1 MKYLDNPI
9 CNFTPLFKI
18 DYNIRKNL
26 ITCCFFK
33 RQLNDNYY
41 KDFSRY
47 ITGLESMYHNVIK
60 YVRSYSI
67 RLFIDNSIYKD
78 KDIMNKLDK
87 LYKLEIVLYDCPK
100 YKIDNDHHQGLF
112 GTIIRF
118 FPMFDFPNNDAN
130 KIILSDIDD
139 FAFRKYFDIFKTV
152 DYKINDLYLLK
163 FSNAGRMFK
172 NKEQFNHVYQGII
185 LDYIKPQEIICL
197 KQVNQN
203 VIINFL
209 NNLDSNIKYTY
220 YMQNEQKIDKKY
232 ISKYINN
239 GHFIYGIDEYFLNN
253 DYIKFIIDNKLSF
266 VDMLRFN
273 VLNPYYYQIFVR
285 NEHWLEKDKI
295 AYNKLLN
302 KILKFMTI
310 DYKLYDNIE
319 SKFKIILNAIDSDDI
334 ELRLRLYKIFIKY
347 RDNIRYKF
355 LYNTLYNDFLLSEKY
370 FGLYEFTEFRFY
382 NSNYDN
388 FFSKKLKFD
397 IKDINRLKKIYNKF

>member
-1 MKYLDNPI
+1 
-9 CNFTPLFKI
+9 
-18 DYNIRKNL
+18 
-26 ITCCFFK
+26 
-33 RQLNDNYY
+33 
-41 KDFSRY
+41 
-47 ITGLESMYHNVIK
+47 
-60 YVRSYSI
+60 
-67 RLFIDNSIYKD
+67 
-78 KDIMNKLDK
+78 
-87 LYKLEIVLYDCPK
+87 
-100 YKIDNDHHQGLF
+100 
-112 GTIIRF
+112 
-118 FPMFDFPNNDAN
+118 
-130 KIILSDIDD
+130 
-139 FAFRKYFDIFKTV
+139 
-152 DYKINDLYLLK
+152 
-163 FSNAGRMFK
+163 
-172 NKEQFNHVYQGII
+172 
-185 LDYIKPQEIICL
+185 
-197 KQVNQN
+197 
-203 VIINFL
+203 
-209 NNLDSNIKYTY
+209 
-220 YMQNEQKIDKKY
+220 MQNEQKIDKKY

-310 DYKLYDNIE
+310 DYKSYDNIE